1 MPSEGCADHA
11 RRCRT
16 GRFLQVSLPS
26 QSPEKGLI
34 PRGETILGRLGQGSP
49 ASQHPRALCVRHW
62 TVVVQSLSHVLL
74 FATSS
79 TVAHQA
85 PPSWAISRSLLK
97 FMSVKSVMLSNHLI
111 LCCPLLL
118 LPLIFPSIRVFSS
131 ESVLHISCWEG
142 GVFVPRG
149 LPVTLPRLFLTCLQ
163 TICSWGPF
171 LLCCSLSLE
180 CSFLPPGAPGSSAFL
195 LSGET

>member
-97 FMSVKSVMLSNHLI
+97 FMSVELVMISNHLI
-111 LCCPLLL
+111 LGCLLLL
-118 LPLIFPSIRVFSS
+118 LPSIFPSIRVFSN
-131 ESVLHISCWEG
+131 ELALCISD
-142 GVFVPRG
+142 
-149 LPVTLPRLFLTCLQ
+149 LFKW
-163 TICSWGPF
+163 SW
-171 LLCCSLSLE
+171 
-180 CSFLPPGAPGSSAFL
+180 A
-195 LSGET
+195 